1 MTLSTAQM
9 RSLPAVFLGID
20 DPRRQ
25 GRRPR
30 PAHGPRARRRR
41 DAVRH
46 ARLQG
51 DRRLARRLSP
61 RGLQRF
67 RVRRR
72 DGRDRPPGLSTIRSL
87 LIRVDPARRDAA
99 LRSWPTARATARWP
113 STARPSAAPS
123 MTMANRLMCP
133 ASQATTPRQPGV
145 KTSRHEA
152 RRRRWRE
159 AHQRDRHR
167 HPPAR
172 DGARHRGPHRHRR
185 CPACRARWPPVGS
198 TAARTPCSPSRET
211 RRPGSTTSGSLST
224 RSSPGARRTS
234 RTRTRSPS
242 TTASRVQADRYSVA
256 RWQPNPPPK
265 R

>member
-1 MTLSTAQM
+1 MRLSAAQM

-72 DGRDRPPGLSTIRSL
+72 DGRDRPPGLSAIRSL

-99 LRSWPTARATARWP
+99 LGTW
-113 STARPSAAPS
+113 
-123 MTMANRLMCP
+123 
-133 ASQATTPRQPGV
+133 
-145 KTSRHEA
+145 HEA
-152 RRRRWRE
+152 HGSGDSALAIDGKTIRGAIDDDGKQ
-159 AHQRDRHR
+159 AH
-167 HPPAR
+167 
-172 DGARHRGPHRHRR
+172 
-185 CPACRARWPPVGS
+185 V
-198 TAARTPCSPSRET
+198 
-211 RRPGSTTSGSLST
+211 PGIIGHDI
-224 RSSPGARRTS
+224 R
-234 RTRTRSPS
+234 
-242 TTASRVQADRYSVA
+242 VA
-256 RWQPNPPPK
+256 RGQNQSP
-265 R
+265 